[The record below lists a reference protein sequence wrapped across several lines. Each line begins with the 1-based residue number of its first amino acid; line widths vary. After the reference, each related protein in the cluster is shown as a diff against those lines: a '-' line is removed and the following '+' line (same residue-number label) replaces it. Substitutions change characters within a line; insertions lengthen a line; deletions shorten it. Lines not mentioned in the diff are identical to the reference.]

1 MSELANVPTS
11 DLHDEL
17 SRRGTPHL
25 LHLRTQALQ
34 RVTQEKDL
42 LRAQVVLMQQERDWV
57 IDKLADHAGVT
68 DVRYGHPERAP
79 VTCHHCHPR
88 GPDGRLIPRDPHPPT
103 QENPA

>member
-1 MSELANVPTS
+1 MGDLTSVPTS

-42 LRAQVVLMQQERDWV
+42 LRARVALMQQERDWV
-57 IDKLADHAGVT
+57 VDQLAAVAGEP
-68 DVRYGHPERAP
+68 DVR
-79 VTCHHCHPR
+79 
-88 GPDGRLIPRDPHPPT
+88 
-103 QENPA
+103 